1 MTRIRRSIATELRS
15 ILPLLQRGPISIGAL
30 VAAFGHRGLALL
42 SAVVST
48 PFLLPIPI
56 PGLSSVLCWI
66 VIFSGASIAVGRL
79 PKLPERWIEK
89 QITFPSQLFERLEGY
104 AEKMERFIKPRFYPK
119 NHLFDRLVGVVIIL
133 AGIILGLPL
142 PPGGNFLPAVSI
154 ILLCVG
160 YLEADGVAVF
170 LGVAILLGMV
180 GALIFMADFIVKYVG
195 SLWG

>member
-1 MTRIRRSIATELRS
+1 MTRVRRSIATELRS

-180 GALIFMADFIVKYVG
+180 GALIFLADFIVKYVG

>member
-154 ILLCVG
+154 ILLSVG